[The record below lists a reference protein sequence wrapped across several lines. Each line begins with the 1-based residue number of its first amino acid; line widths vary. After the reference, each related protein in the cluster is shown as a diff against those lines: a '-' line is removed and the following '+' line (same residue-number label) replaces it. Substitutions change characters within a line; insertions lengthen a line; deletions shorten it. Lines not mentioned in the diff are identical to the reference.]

1 MFECMYVH
9 SNVCQYFMVLRGG
22 QMYLEYLS
30 AFYVIREIGHPAGP
44 QVWLAIGVYPV
55 CYIVRNLDGVT
66 SCIAWEGTAQTLC
79 GKVVCMYVCECECV
93 CV

>member
-1 MFECMYVH
+1 
-9 SNVCQYFMVLRGG
+9 
-22 QMYLEYLS
+22 MYLEYLS

-79 GKVVCMYVCECECV
+79 GKVVCECV
-93 CV
+93 SVSV